1 MADDEGGY
9 DEYEEGEYG
18 EEIDEELTEAETD
31 ERADLTRLI
40 QQHPEIKNLVEEA
53 VKEVLIPSGPKD
65 KHHTTYPFL
74 SNYEKTK
81 LLSLRTSQ
89 IEKGAHPYIAVPEG
103 ITSSYEIAK
112 LELKEKKLPY
122 ILKRPLPNGTYE
134 FWRLAD
140 LLILE

>member
-40 QQHPEIKNLVEEA
+40 QQHPEIKSLVEEA

-89 IEKGAHPYIAVPEG
+89 IEKGAYPYIVVPEG

>member
-1 MADDEGGY
+1 MADEE

-18 EEIDEELTEAETD
+18 EELEEELTEAETD
-31 ERADLTRLI
+31 ERADLNKLI
-40 QQHPEIKNLVEEA
+40 QQHPEIWIPVEEM
-53 VKEVLIPSGPKD
+53 VKKVLTPSGRKD

-89 IEKGAHPYIAVPEG
+89 IEKGAHPYVAVPEG
-103 ITSSYEIAK
+103 VSSSYEIAK

-134 FWRLAD
+134 YWRLAD
-140 LLILE
+140 LVFLE

>member
-18 EEIDEELTEAETD
+18 EEIDEEVTEAETD
-31 ERADLTRLI
+31 VRADLNKLI
-40 QQHPEIKNLVEEA
+40 QQHPEIWIPVEEA
-53 VKEVLIPSGPKD
+53 VKEVLTPSGPKD

-89 IEKGAHPYIAVPEG
+89 IEKGAYPYVSVPEG
-103 ITSSYEIAK
+103 VTSSYEIAK

-134 FWRLAD
+134 YWRLTD
-140 LLILE
+140 LIILE

>member
-40 QQHPEIKNLVEEA
+40 QQHPEIKSLVEEA

-103 ITSSYEIAK
+103 VTSSYEIAK

>member
-40 QQHPEIKNLVEEA
+40 QQHPEIRKPVEEA